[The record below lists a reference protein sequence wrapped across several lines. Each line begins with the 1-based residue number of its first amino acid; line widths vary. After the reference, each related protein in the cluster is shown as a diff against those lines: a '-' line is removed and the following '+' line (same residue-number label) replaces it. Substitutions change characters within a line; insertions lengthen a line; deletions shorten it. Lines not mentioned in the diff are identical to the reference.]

1 MGFLDGDLVGSLD
14 GFLDGDLVG
23 SLEGFSVTGLAVGGT
38 W

>member
-1 MGFLDGDLVGSLD
+1 VGFLDGDLVGSLD

-38 W
+38 